1 MDSQENVENLS
12 LEVPAEE
19 VKEEILRVNEEIIRE
34 IEEYIQGEIAEVA
47 ELAEET
53 KEDPLLEE
61 VKIDEVRDENSV
73 PPSKNKLLE
82 YVTNHFMYLYK
93 GLFYLTSCSVTR
105 RTKTTNEPL

>member
-19 VKEEILRVNEEIIRE
+19 EKEEIEEILRVNEEIIRE
-34 IEEYIQGEIAEVA
+34 IEEYIQGEASEA
-47 ELAEET
+47 AEET

-61 VKIDEVRDENSV
+61 VKIDEVREENSV